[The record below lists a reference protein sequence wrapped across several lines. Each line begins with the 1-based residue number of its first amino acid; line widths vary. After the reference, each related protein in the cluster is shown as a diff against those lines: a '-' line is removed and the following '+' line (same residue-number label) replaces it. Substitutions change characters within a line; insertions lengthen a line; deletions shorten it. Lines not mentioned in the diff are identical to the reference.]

1 MKLRRILSLIGLLAV
16 ATWSVAAHGQQ
27 YPSRTVTFVVP
38 YQAGGSTDILARVIA
53 QKLTDRWHQRVIV
66 ENRPGGN
73 GSIGINQVARADA
86 DGTVLL
92 AIASSRLVL
101 SGATTRKQIDFEHDF
116 APITRIGFVPNVVV
130 VHPSVPAK
138 TIAELIALAKS
149 KPGGLTYGSQ
159 SIGSNGHLT
168 GELFQQR
175 AGIKLL
181 HIPYKG
187 SAPAVRDLLGG
198 QINLMFDNLPTVLA
212 PIQDGKL
219 RALAVTTIERSDS
232 LPDVPTVAESGL
244 PGFDTSAWFA
254 VLVAKKTPEPVRAEI
269 ESAIVS
275 VLALPDVR
283 SLLKNAGIIVASEG
297 SADLLRRVKDES
309 AIWNDLLTKADI
321 KLE

>member
-1 MKLRRILSLIGLLAV
+1 MKLRRILSLLGLLAV
-16 ATWSVAAHGQQ
+16 ATWGVAAHGQQ

-38 YQAGGSTDILARVIA
+38 YQAGGSTDIMARVIA

-73 GSIGINQVARADA
+73 GSIGINQVARANA
-86 DGTVLL
+86 DGTTLL
-92 AIASSRLVL
+92 AVASSRLVL
-101 SGATTRKQIDFEHDF
+101 SGATTRKQIDFEQDF

-149 KPGGLTYGSQ
+149 KPGQLTYGSQ

-175 AGIKLL
+175 AGVKLL

-275 VLALPDVR
+275 VLAMPDVR
-283 SLLKNAGIIVASEG
+283 SLLKNAGIIAASEG
-297 SADLLRRVKDES
+297 SASLLQRVKDEL

>member
-1 MKLRRILSLIGLLAV
+1 MKLRNILSLVGLLAGV
-16 ATWSVAAHGQQ
+16 TWAVAASGQQ

-86 DGTVLL
+86 DGTSLL
-92 AIASSRLVL
+92 AVASSRLVL
-101 SGATTRKQIDFEHDF
+101 SGATTRKQIDFEQDF
-116 APITRIGFVPNVVV
+116 APVTRIGFVPNVVV

-149 KPGGLTYGSQ
+149 KPGQLTYGSQ

-187 SAPAVRDLLGG
+187 SAPAVRDLVGG

-232 LPDVPTVAESGL
+232 MPDVPTVAESGL

-275 VLALPDVR
+275 VLAMPDVR
-283 SLLKNAGIIVASEG
+283 SLLKKAGIIVASEG
-297 SADLLRRVKDES
+297 SANLLQRVNEES
-309 AIWNDLLTKADI
+309 ALWKELLTKADI

>member
-1 MKLRRILSLIGLLAV
+1 MKLRGILSLMGLLAV
-16 ATWSVAAHGQQ
+16 ATWGVAAHGQQ

-86 DGTVLL
+86 DGATLL
-92 AIASSRLVL
+92 AVASSRLVL
-101 SGATTRKQIDFEHDF
+101 SGATTRKQIDFEQDF

-130 VHPSVPAK
+130 VHPSIPAK
-138 TIAELIALAKS
+138 TIAELIVLAKS
-149 KPGGLTYGSQ
+149 KPGQLTYGSQ

-175 AGIKLL
+175 AGVKLL

-187 SAPAVRDLLGG
+187 SAPAVRDLLSG

-269 ESAIVS
+269 ESSIVS
-275 VLALPDVR
+275 VLALLDVR
-283 SLLKNAGIIVASEG
+283 SLLKNGGIIVASEG

-309 AIWNDLLTKADI
+309 AMWSDLLSKADI